1 MVSCDGMKVQRPD
14 ELYLRPWYPHTTLSP
29 SSRPFESGTRRCQQA
44 SSSAVTC
51 PSACR
56 YMTTCLPQ
64 IVRGNSACLI
74 SASHATAYHAFIGK
88 FCAIIMLLVENFAS
102 ILHTFMIEYA

>member
-14 ELYLRPWYPHTTLSP
+14 ELYLRPWYPPTTLSP

-51 PSACR
+51 PSPCR
-56 YMTTCLPQ
+56 YTTTRLPQ
-64 IVRGNSACLI
+64 IVRGNSARLT
-74 SASHATAYHAFIGK
+74 STSHATAYQAFIGK
-88 FCAIIMLLVENFAS
+88 VWAIGTLLLEG
-102 ILHTFMIEYA
+102 LHPYCIHL

>member
-51 PSACR
+51 PLACR
-56 YMTTCLPQ
+56 YITTCLPQ
-64 IVRGNSACLI
+64 MVRGNSARLI
-74 SASHATAYHAFIGK
+74 STSQAAAYQAFIGK
-88 FCAIIMLLVENFAS
+88 VRAIGNALGCDMHPHRI
-102 ILHTFMIEYA
+102 HKWP

>member
-29 SSRPFESGTRRCQQA
+29 SRRPFDNGTRRCQQA

-51 PSACR
+51 PLACR
-56 YMTTCLPQ
+56 YITTCLPQ
-64 IVRGNSACLI
+64 IVRGDSACLI
-74 SASHATAYHAFIGK
+74 SASQAAAYQAFIGK
-88 FCAIIMLLVENFAS
+88 DRAMRKSLCSDLLHP
-102 ILHTFMIEYA
+102 ICIQTG